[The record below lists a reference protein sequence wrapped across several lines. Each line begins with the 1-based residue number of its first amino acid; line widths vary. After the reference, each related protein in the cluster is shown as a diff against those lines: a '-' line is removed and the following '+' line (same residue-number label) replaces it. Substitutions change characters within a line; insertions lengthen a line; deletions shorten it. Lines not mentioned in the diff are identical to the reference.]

1 MALEVRIL
9 LSLKQPV
16 GSDSDRGC
24 CTSLEPQAGVDYWL
38 RPAGADEMGASHQD
52 LAAVTAVEPVELQIL
67 AGVQWAASGA
77 FSLDVA
83 EWEPQLAVWV
93 VLSACRRDAS
103 LGEVVSA
110 LIYYCC
116 LFCLTAVWPMAFAGC
131 QVVAYMTLRE
141 CLKRNGV

>member
-38 RPAGADEMGASHQD
+38 QPAGADEMGASHQD

-67 AGVQWAASGA
+67 AGVQWAA
-77 FSLDVA
+77 
-83 EWEPQLAVWV
+83 
-93 VLSACRRDAS
+93 
-103 LGEVVSA
+103 
-110 LIYYCC
+110 
-116 LFCLTAVWPMAFAGC
+116 
-131 QVVAYMTLRE
+131 
-141 CLKRNGV
+141 